1 MFSQTLLLL
10 LLQLLVVQKV
20 SRSTFHGNI
29 YAFYF
34 DNEHLNRFSPCRTFM
49 VVGHLGTFGAP
60 LNVRHFFSEFD
71 SEYFSLII
79 FLKYLF
85 IFL

>member
-10 LLQLLVVQKV
+10 LLQLLVVHKV
-20 SRSTFHGNI
+20 SRSAFHGNI

-34 DNEHLNRFSPCRTFM
+34 DKEHLYRFSPCRTFM

-60 LNVRHFFSEFD
+60 LNVRHFFF
-71 SEYFSLII
+71 
-79 FLKYLF
+79 
-85 IFL
+85 